1 MGMLKE
7 AIDRIIDLAP
17 PDEKTI
23 DGITYVRRTMVK
35 VAPPR
40 AVPFRFA
47 TLKGFCDFIESA
59 KPDSLP
65 ELRINVASPFLVNL
79 FGPLD
84 LQHRD
89 RESFAIAEFSRECGF
104 KFGERYQAEDF
115 TIALAT
121 LFDETPNRERL
132 TKLVGNMTADHA
144 ITSTDDGISQT
155 VGQKAGVTLVKTEKI
170 QNPFQLSPHRTFPE
184 VAQPRVPFI
193 FRVHQVGGQI
203 PMPALYECDNG
214 AWKLEAVK
222 SIAAW
227 LSAELKKRK
236 LDDKV
241 PVIA

>member
-1 MGMLKE
+1 MLKE

-17 PDEKTI
+17 PDEKVI
-23 DGITYVRRTMVK
+23 DGITYVSRTMVK
-35 VAPPR
+35 VAPPS
-40 AVPFRFA
+40 AVTFGSA
-47 TLKGFCDFIESA
+47 TLKGFLDFIESA
-59 KPDSLP
+59 KPDELP
-65 ELRINVASPFLVNL
+65 ELRIHVASPYLVAL
-79 FGPLD
+79 FGPLNR
-84 LQHRD
+84 LT
-89 RESFAIAEFSRECGF
+89 RERECFATSKFSQDCGF
-104 KFGERYQAEDF
+104 KFGNKYLAEDF

-121 LFDETPNRERL
+121 LFDETPDRERL